1 MNKHMYIILHYITN
15 FFGNLGY
22 LLEKDKIE
30 IYAYVVWIT
39 MYRYISMFPL
49 LMKENKRNLEIQR
62 TGTSYL
68 CSLWD
73 YWTIDQIQLIHAH
86 FIFRPKTIYRVC
98 RLTRYMSFEQIN
110 VTTSSMKELDYFKQT
125 TSALHYWSIKEKF
138 QVP

>member
-49 LMKENKRNLEIQR
+49 FMKENKRIKKSNVPVHHIYVAYETIGLSIRYNWYMPISFFGPKQF
-62 TGTSYL
+62 TGY
-68 CSLWD
+68 
-73 YWTIDQIQLIHAH
+73 
-86 FIFRPKTIYRVC
+86 VG
-98 RLTRYMSFEQIN
+98 
-110 VTTSSMKELDYFKQT
+110 
-125 TSALHYWSIKEKF
+125 
-138 QVP
+138 